1 MGLIEALRAFFAPEL
16 RAWRGEMDL
25 ASVFWG
31 YGVLV
36 SILLGLAMLGALSVS
51 ASLLQQALLLALA
64 GYTIWI
70 LIAVW
75 RCAAKSV
82 AHWRFLARLATLAWA
97 CNATLVLGFLQLDL
111 AFRAA
116 AVWVGQSPP

>member
-1 MGLIEALRAFFAPEL
+1 MGLPDSLRAFFAPEL

-25 ASVFWG
+25 APVFWG

-51 ASLLQQALLLALA
+51 ARLLQQALTLALA
-64 GYTIWI
+64 GYTVWI
-70 LIAVW
+70 LSAVW
-75 RCAAKSV
+75 RCAARSA

-97 CNATLVLGFLQLDL
+97 CNAVLVLGFLQLDL
-111 AFRAA
+111 AFRTAA
-116 AVWVGQSPP
+116 LWFE